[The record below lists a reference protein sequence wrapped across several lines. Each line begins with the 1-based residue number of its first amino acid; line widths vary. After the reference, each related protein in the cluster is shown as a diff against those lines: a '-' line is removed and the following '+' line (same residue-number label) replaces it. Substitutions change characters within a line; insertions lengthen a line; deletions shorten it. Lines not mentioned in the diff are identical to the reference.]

1 MHMIY
6 IKMQDNGSAFVPS
19 GVSVTKIV
27 WKSML
32 QDIIVE
38 ELARRSIERPSC
50 NQVIN

>member
-27 WKSML
+27 
-32 QDIIVE
+32 
-38 ELARRSIERPSC
+38 
-50 NQVIN
+50 